1 MFTDGGSVRYLLEYI
16 FNMYWSFPPFGILIS
31 IRDRVRR
38 YGGKV
43 LGQPFFLPPQA
54 LLHGICN
61 VLKAVQHIRGYIHGN
76 YDKDHRWNIASMLAT
91 VDDSSTPVMMP
102 AAMSVFNP
110 RSSQTGWL
118 LILDAPS
125 KNSEKRICYAFVYHS
140 GADSNWE
147 VVGLDGFLS
156 SPNFATIKE
165 DRLVIV
171 SEMGSMFD
179 GMDLLSENEVNAIL
193 TSDVEHHIV
202 D

>member
-1 MFTDGGSVRYLLEYI
+1 
-16 FNMYWSFPPFGILIS
+16 MYWSFLPFGILIPL
-31 IRDRVRR
+31 RDYAER
-38 YGGKV
+38 YKGNAV

-54 LLHGICN
+54 LLHSVCN
-61 VLKAVQHIRGYIHGN
+61 VLKAVQHLRGNIHSD
-76 YDKDHRWNIASMLAT
+76 YDECSRWNITSMLAT

-102 AAMSVFNP
+102 ASMSVFNP

-125 KNSEKRICYAFVYHS
+125 KYSEKRICYAFVYRS

>member
-1 MFTDGGSVRYLLEYI
+1 
-16 FNMYWSFPPFGILIS
+16 
-31 IRDRVRR
+31 
-38 YGGKV
+38 
-43 LGQPFFLPPQA
+43 
-54 LLHGICN
+54 
-61 VLKAVQHIRGYIHGN
+61 
-76 YDKDHRWNIASMLAT
+76 MLAT

-102 AAMSVFNP
+102 ASMSVFNP

-125 KNSEKRICYAFVYHS
+125 KYSEKRICYAFVYRS

-179 GMDLLSENEVNAIL
+179 GMLVIVSELGSMFDGMDLLLENEVNAIL
-193 TSDVEHHIV
+193 TSDVEHQIV